1 MRVFSFLRMAPAVN
15 PKTDQFSKDRLNA
28 HAQGGGKKVYTYK
41 LFYPSSGKLSINFE
55 LRTLGT
61 ALAVVSKKI
70 VSQLS
75 RRSST

>member
-1 MRVFSFLRMAPAVN
+1 MRVFSFLRMAAATHPM
-15 PKTDQFSKDRLNA
+15 TDQFSKDRLNG
-28 HAQGGGKKVYTYK
+28 HAQRGKKVYTYK

-75 RRSST
+75 LRRST